1 MRVCSRLALRFV
13 PDFLFVF
20 DAGHVWR
27 FDCAFSP
34 SCLVDSAFLPPN
46 SSCTGKAKIGS
57 ASVAAPAA
65 APAAAGGA
73 KPAAAAAK
81 VEAKPEPEEEAD
93 LGFSLFD

>member
-1 MRVCSRLALRFV
+1 MPNVSFVLRFLHCPS
-13 PDFLFVF
+13 PDFSF
-20 DAGHVWR
+20 
-27 FDCAFSP
+27 
-34 SCLVDSAFLPPN
+34 
-46 SSCTGKAKIGS
+46 TGKAKIGS

-65 APAAAGGA
+65 APAAGGA

>member
-1 MRVCSRLALRFV
+1 MHF
-13 PDFLFVF
+13 FLFIRIICCSVF
-20 DAGHVWR
+20 
-27 FDCAFSP
+27 S
-34 SCLVDSAFLPPN
+34 SIN
-46 SSCTGKAKIGS
+46 SSSTGKAKIGS

-65 APAAAGGA
+65 APAAGGA